1 MIIREKHCVC
11 RCPLKSFY
19 GYPFREVTFDLSR
32 DHCARVLLFSRRGP
46 LRDSTGDRRIG
57 LNMNYSIIFTEISFS
72 PETSILLQIIQIIHM
87 TFGIIPESDSK
98 GRAVCQFWLQG
109 GKHNVTPTD
118 KTFRRE
124 SPWGPLDPP
133 PPLFLGRKKTTKFP
147 KDTA

>member
-11 RCPLKSFY
+11 RCPLKSFTAT
-19 GYPFREVTFDLSR
+19 PSAKLPLTCHVTT
-32 DHCARVLLFSRRGP
+32 ARILLFSRRGP
-46 LRDSTGDRRIG
+46 LRDSTGHRRIG

-118 KTFRRE
+118 KNYLQARVT
-124 SPWGPLDPP
+124 
-133 PPLFLGRKKTTKFP
+133 LGTS
-147 KDTA
+147 

>member
-1 MIIREKHCVC
+1 MTIGDLVKLNDNPRKTLCLSVPFEV
-11 RCPLKSFY
+11 LY

-32 DHCARVLLFSRRGP
+32 DHCARILLFSRRGP

-87 TFGIIPESDSK
+87 TTGIIPESDSK

-109 GKHNVTPTD
+109 GKHNMTPTD
-118 KTFRRE
+118 KITYRRE
-124 SPWGPLDPP
+124 SPWGISVC
-133 PPLFLGRKKTTKFP
+133 
-147 KDTA
+147 